1 MPNIKFGHEN
11 KIVKAD
17 PGEWLY
23 DVVQRANIGIP
34 FSCKAGACGTC
45 ATEVLEGND
54 NLGDQSAREVR
65 ALNSANLDSKYID
78 YPVYV
83 M

>member
-34 FSCKAGACGTC
+34 FSCKAGA
-45 ATEVLEGND
+45 
-54 NLGDQSAREVR
+54 
-65 ALNSANLDSKYID
+65 
-78 YPVYV
+78 
-83 M
+83 